1 VKVVRKL
8 IAMVL
13 YAALVLPG
21 SEYRM
26 TSWLKAFELT
36 STVLD
41 RTLRRRKSEIQNDK
55 LARFL
60 RSLQVTSERE
70 DATLSGRA
78 NAS

>member
-26 TSWLKAFELT
+26 TSWLKAVELT

-70 DATLSGRA
+70 DATLSGRT

>member
-70 DATLSGRA
+70 DATLSGRT